1 VQRLRVSIGIC
12 AHNEENNIG
21 SLLRNLTKQ
30 PLPYSSGLEE
40 IIVVSSGSTD
50 RTDQIVGQMA
60 KEDERIKI
68 IREKE
73 RTGKSQ
79 ALNILFGRTSCE
91 VLVVVSADT
100 KPLQGS
106 LKRLIESM
114 KPSIGGACAETL
126 PMNRK
131 STIMEFCNL
140 FLWKVHNRVLNEE
153 SEKGTLSHLGG
164 DMWAIKRGI
173 VHRIPEDVINDD
185 AYLGIAL
192 KKRGW
197 QVKFVP
203 DAKVFIGGPA
213 TPLEFIHQRERIV
226 IGHKQVE
233 EIFGFGSTTI
243 GAFALK
249 KPLFSLKVVVNEVRK
264 NGISDYPKIF
274 VGLFLELVAQTLGR
288 VNSRRKSK
296 FLKWKQIRST
306 KDI

>member
-1 VQRLRVSIGIC
+1 MQRLKVSIGIC
-12 AHNEENNIG
+12 AHNEESNIG
-21 SLLRNLTKQ
+21 NLLRNIGKQ
-30 PLPYSSGLEE
+30 SLPSSSGLEE

-50 RTDQIVGQMA
+50 RTDEIVDQIA
-60 KEDERIKI
+60 KEDKRIKLI
-68 IREKE
+68 TEKE

-79 ALNILFGRTSCE
+79 ALNILFGKTNGE
-91 VLVVVSADT
+91 ILVVVSADT

-106 LKRLIESM
+106 LKRLVELM
-114 KPSIGGACAETL
+114 KPNIGGACARTL
-126 PMNRK
+126 PINEK

-164 DMWAIKRGI
+164 DMWAIKKGI
-173 VHRIPEDVINDD
+173 VHHIPEDVINDD

-197 QVKFVP
+197 QIKFVP
-203 DAKVFIGGPA
+203 NAKAFIKGPA
-213 TPLEFIHQRERIV
+213 TPVEFIHQRERIV

-233 EIFGFGSTTI
+233 EIFGFGSSTI

-249 KPLFSLKVVVNEVRK
+249 KPLFSLKMLVAEVRT

-274 VGLFLELVAQTLGR
+274 VGLFLEMVAQTLGR
-288 VNSRRKSK
+288 INFRKRSRY
-296 FLKWKQIRST
+296 LKWKQIRST
-306 KDI
+306 KAI